1 MLGGVKYCP
10 CSKTAAPLEV
20 VTNWARQM
28 MDDILNN
35 WPSASAETPVI
46 TMTMDL
52 RLMEAEASQAQCISD
67 DADGRERHCAA
78 GNDGA

>member
-1 MLGGVKYCP
+1 MPGGVKYCP
-10 CSKTAAPLEV
+10 CPKTAAPLEV

-52 RLMEAEASQAQCISD
+52 RLMEAEASQAQCIGD
-67 DADGRERHCAA
+67 DADGR
-78 GNDGA
+78 